1 MERSS
6 RLRRSFLFGLYC
18 ACMLWLLFGRWPN
31 PRAIPFGEYLS
42 THLNIMPFRTIRLF
56 GRLLV
61 PPVRPYFVRAALR
74 NLLGN
79 IFLFVPLGYF
89 LPDLCPRLRKFWV
102 TFLSATII
110 VAVVELTQLVLMVG
124 TCDIDDLM
132 LNVLGASM
140 GYGLYRLTHR
150 NG

>member
-1 MERSS
+1 M
-6 RLRRSFLFGLYC
+6 
-18 ACMLWLLFGRWPN
+18 
-31 PRAIPFGEYLS
+31 
-42 THLNIMPFRTIRLF
+42 
-56 GRLLV
+56 
-61 PPVRPYFVRAALR
+61 
-74 NLLGN
+74 
-79 IFLFVPLGYF
+79 PLGYF

-102 TFLSATII
+102 TFLSVTII